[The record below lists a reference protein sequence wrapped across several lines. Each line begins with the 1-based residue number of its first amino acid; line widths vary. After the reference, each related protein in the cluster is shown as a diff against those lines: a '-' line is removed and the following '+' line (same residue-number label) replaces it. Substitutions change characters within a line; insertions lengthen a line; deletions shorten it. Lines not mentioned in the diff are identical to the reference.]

1 MDEQVFRK
9 AADEALEGV
18 RRALE
23 PAADEHGFEVDYN
36 AGTLAIEFE
45 DPVPAKFVIS
55 PNTPVRQVWVSALAK
70 SFKLEWVEERGAFC
84 WPSTGETLNE
94 LLARLVDQLLGSNS
108 EPVRK

>member
-1 MDEQVFRK
+1 MMDEQVFQK

-23 PAADEHGFEVDYN
+23 PSADEHGFEVDYN

-45 DPVPAKFVIS
+45 EPAPAKFVIS

-70 SFKLEWVEERGAFC
+70 SFKLGWDASRGAFC
-84 WPSTGETLNE
+84 WPSSGEALKE
-94 LLARLVDQLLGSNS
+94 LVARLVTQHLGVGT
-108 EPVRK
+108 EME